1 MHRATPQN
9 VAHRSYT
16 AGGARGVAGKVDD
29 SKLMQEITAN
39 FMAGEERSKIEA
51 PQNYGFTSHHMAPD
65 ADGSGAEHFSS
76 FIGGA
81 RSFPVAGVIDDRRHR
96 LIGLDEGDVA
106 MYRTKDDQLQFHLA
120 QDGGYL
126 TGPDSKKLR
135 MQLIS
140 GQQSGSQGSGSSQGG
155 SAQGGAASGGAQKPT
170 GQKPVNKQDSS
181 QYTEVNG
188 TMTVHVNKQHQ
199 VVLQDKNTGIEVNPD
214 NNVYL
219 GAIKGSSARSGSF
232 LPVMLKGGQLAKNV
246 FGLVGGG
253 SDDTSSQWVD
263 ANNSQGFGDAPSDGQ
278 NNMIAALTGA
288 VQQLASRVEAL
299 EAALA
304 AR

>member
-16 AGGARGVAGKVDD
+16 SGGARGVAGKVDD
-29 SKLMQEITAN
+29 SKHMQEITAN
-39 FMAGEERSKIEA
+39 FMAGENRTKIEA
-51 PQNYGFTSHHMAPD
+51 PQNYGFTSVHMPPD
-65 ADGSGAEHFSS
+65 ADGKGAEHFSS

-81 RSFPVAGVIDDRRHR
+81 RSFPVASAIDDRRHR
-96 LIGLDEGDVA
+96 LYGMQEGDVA
-106 MYRTKDDQLQFHLA
+106 MYRTKSDQLQFHLA

-135 MQLIS
+135 LQLIQ
-140 GQQSGSQGSGSSQGG
+140 GQQDGQQGGGSTAGSSNG
-155 SAQGGAASGGAQKPT
+155 SAA
-170 GQKPVNKQDSS
+170 GQSSQMGQNPLYQQDSS

-188 TMTVHVNKQHQ
+188 TMTQHVNKQHQ
-199 VVLQDKNTGIEVNPD
+199 VVLQDKNTGIEINPD